1 MAVCFVLSAPDA
13 CDGFLVRIENG
24 TPQVRGE
31 GVIGLNQ
38 DSPEHFSG
46 YINLE
51 LKGLED
57 WLGTQLF
64 PLIANS
70 RFGQKYRIDQPDSDG
85 QVHLHF
91 WGLHTS
97 IHTPETINPPVCQ
110 DDILTGIV
118 STPVPSSISC
128 QQSSFP
134 TIPACSL
141 MAGADFKIFKN
152 RLPKPRNGMSPSRLG
167 CRETSL
173 PLLSYMER
181 LSCQNIRRFRRCSK
195 TMPPFPRLDMD
206 MTSTWPTDAPPWLMA
221 MEVLFN
227 WVPIRISATSPGFIR
242 RDYSDRQEN
251 CKPCVSK
258 YVIPQKKTD
267 LTKPRSNSY
276 KWVLK
281 HKSNQYTSIIRKR
294 RNCLKN
300 RNV

>member
-1 MAVCFVLSAPDA
+1 MTDIKCLCKGIYRMAVCFVLSAPDA

-97 IHTPETINPPVCQ
+97 IHTPETINPPV
-110 DDILTGIV
+110 
-118 STPVPSSISC
+118 
-128 QQSSFP
+128 
-134 TIPACSL
+134 
-141 MAGADFKIFKN
+141 
-152 RLPKPRNGMSPSRLG
+152 
-167 CRETSL
+167 
-173 PLLSYMER
+173 
-181 LSCQNIRRFRRCSK
+181 
-195 TMPPFPRLDMD
+195 
-206 MTSTWPTDAPPWLMA
+206 
-221 MEVLFN
+221 
-227 WVPIRISATSPGFIR
+227 
-242 RDYSDRQEN
+242 
-251 CKPCVSK
+251 
-258 YVIPQKKTD
+258 
-267 LTKPRSNSY
+267 
-276 KWVLK
+276 
-281 HKSNQYTSIIRKR
+281 
-294 RNCLKN
+294 
-300 RNV
+300 